1 MELKEQYDRIYQ
13 YLYFRL
19 RDRQAAEDLTQ
30 EAFLRFLT
38 SRTYRDENKQLQ
50 YLYTIARN
58 LCNQY
63 YRDKTFAYSLDE
75 ERDHPMKGRRMDSS
89 ESGMAGDT
97 QPGLSNALPAEGFE
111 QSLLQ
116 KICLR
121 DALQKLAPDEREM
134 LFLRYVNDVPVPV
147 MSRLYMISRFAM
159 YRKLKSILKKMRSE
173 MEKEGRNG

>member
-1 MELKEQYDRIYQ
+1 MELREQYDRIYQ

-63 YRDKTFAYSLDE
+63 YRDRTFTYSLDE
-75 ERDHPMKGRRMDSS
+75 ERDHPMTNRRMDSS
-89 ESGMAGDT
+89 E
-97 QPGLSNALPAEGFE
+97 
-111 QSLLQ
+111 
-116 KICLR
+116 
-121 DALQKLAPDEREM
+121 
-134 LFLRYVNDVPVPV
+134 
-147 MSRLYMISRFAM
+147 
-159 YRKLKSILKKMRSE
+159 
-173 MEKEGRNG
+173 

>member
-63 YRDKTFAYSLDE
+63 YRDRTFTYSLDDTG
-75 ERDHPMKGRRMDSS
+75 DHPRTK
-89 ESGMAGDT
+89 ES
-97 QPGLSNALPAEGFE
+97 AESFE

-116 KICLR
+116 QISLR

-147 MSRLYMISRFAM
+147 MSRLYSISRFAM

-173 MEKEGRNG
+173 MEKEGRNE

>member
-13 YLYFRL
+13 YLHFRL

-63 YRDKTFAYSLDE
+63 YRDRTFTYSLDE
-75 ERDHPMKGRRMDSS
+75 TEDNLRTKEP
-89 ESGMAGDT
+89 T
-97 QPGLSNALPAEGFE
+97 EGFE
-111 QSLLQ
+111 HSLLQ
-116 KICLR
+116 QICLR

-134 LFLRYVNDVPVPV
+134 LFLRYVNDVPVPA
-147 MSRLYMISRFAM
+147 MSRLYSISRFAM

>member
-63 YRDKTFAYSLDE
+63 YRDRTFTYSLDE
-75 ERDHPMKGRRMDSS
+75 TEYNPRMK
-89 ESGMAGDT
+89 E
-97 QPGLSNALPAEGFE
+97 PADGFE

-116 KICLR
+116 QICLR
-121 DALQKLAPDEREM
+121 EALQKLAPDEREM

-147 MSRLYMISRFAM
+147 MSRLYSISRFAM

>member
-1 MELKEQYDRIYQ
+1 MELREQYDRIYQ

-63 YRDKTFAYSLDE
+63 YRDRMFTYSLDGTE
-75 ERDHPMKGRRMDSS
+75 DHPRTK
-89 ESGMAGDT
+89 E
-97 QPGLSNALPAEGFE
+97 PAESFE

-116 KICLR
+116 QICLR
-121 DALQKLAPDEREM
+121 EALQKLAPDEREM

-147 MSRLYMISRFAM
+147 MSRLYSISRFAM